1 MSTEKGYFSSG
12 RVKVSKSDLTVN
24 RTPGLHITG
33 DSIFS
38 LTLSQLSYQS
48 CHSPYLDNAGIEM
61 ATLYML
67 STRSTN

>member
-12 RVKVSKSDLTVN
+12 RVKVSKSDLNVN
-24 RTPGLHITG
+24 RTRVLQITG
-33 DSIFS
+33 DSIFI
-38 LTLSQLSYQS
+38 LTLSQLNYQS
-48 CHSPYLDNAGIEM
+48 CHYPYLENLVIET